1 MDIQELR
8 IGIWVYAKS
17 PITDE
22 KLPCKVIKFGGESN
36 IVLAGLTWSTT
47 EELSGIPL
55 TEDILAK
62 NGWVKKD
69 EGYCIPCTFS
79 HLTLE
84 RSGKRWKVRWCKN
97 HLRTIF
103 DVHELQN
110 ILWAL
115 GKDDS
120 LKI

>member
-8 IGIWVYAKS
+8 IGVWMYVKS

-22 KLPCKVIKFGGESN
+22 QLPCKVVRFGGERN
-36 IVLAGLTWSTT
+36 VILAGLTWSTN
-47 EELSGIPL
+47 EDLSGIPL
-55 TEDILAK
+55 TGEILTK
-62 NGWVKKD
+62 NGWIKMG
-69 EGYCIPCTFS
+69 ESYCTPCTFS
-79 HLTLE
+79 GLTLE
-84 RSGKRWKVRWCKN
+84 RIGKRWKVRWCKN

-110 ILWAL
+110 LLWAL

-120 LKI
+120 MEL